1 MQTFL
6 KLFKLASV
14 LLGPLVVVLLGGYL
28 WDEGYLGFY
37 WERYKST
44 YDPKL
49 GVSRCLDENGELAD
63 NLEPPCVV
71 MTSRG
76 RNAMDRRTR
85 DCRSRSQKPEACAAE
100 AYEWLLS
107 TRPK

>member
-6 KLFKLASV
+6 KLFKLVSV
-14 LLGPLVVVLLGGYL
+14 LLGPLVVVLLVGYL

-37 WERYKST
+37 WEHYESI
-44 YDPKL
+44 YDQKL
-49 GVSRCLDENGELAD
+49 GVYRCLDENGNIEDSLK
-63 NLEPPCVV
+63 PPCVV

-76 RNAMDRRTR
+76 RNAMERRVR
-85 DCRSRSQKPEACAAE
+85 ECRSRSQKPEDCNAE

-107 TRPK
+107 KRPK